1 MKARGTPIPVAEA
14 TLPGLLRHWARTTP
28 AALALREKQRGVWRR
43 FTWAEYEDLTIR
55 IARGLHALGFQAGD
69 RAIIVGEGCP
79 AWMASDL
86 AIQALSGIAVGIYPT
101 NPWVELQYIAGH
113 CKAKVAFCVDQ
124 EQVDKVIEARRQGGG
139 LEHLK
144 HIVCVDMKGMRGYDE
159 PGLMSLDALQQ
170 IGVDQSP
177 AGSSPRWQW
186 DAWLDALRADQ
197 TAVLVYTSG
206 TTGPPK
212 GAKLSHTNM
221 VFATSALTREYG
233 LNQANYSVVCYL
245 PLCHVAERS
254 FSIVG
259 QLLTGGV
266 VNYAESVDTVAR
278 DLREIAPTVFLGV
291 PRIWEKLRKSVLVQ
305 IQDATPF
312 QRRVFQACY
321 QLTEQASST
330 VAPWGRKIALAV
342 ASAAVFVPLRRR
354 LGLNRTIGR
363 FCGGASV
370 SPETLRFFEI
380 LGVPVAQAYGMTESG
395 GLAFVQTDR
404 ARQPGHVGLPIEG
417 LEYRIAEDGE
427 LLMRGPSIFQGYLDD
442 TKGTQDVLSTEGW
455 LHSGDIVERNENG
468 EIRIVDRKKAILI
481 TSGGKNVAPSEIE
494 NALKE
499 SMYIR
504 EAIVLGNGRNY
515 LTALIQV
522 DLETTGQWAQE
533 RGVAYTNYRS
543 LSQLAVVRDLVNKDV
558 QRVNSRFARV
568 ENIRKFH
575 ILEKELDHDDG
586 EVTATQKIRRS
597 FIEKKF
603 AREIAILYAGD
614 SA

>member
-1 MKARGTPIPVAEA
+1 MKAGETPFLATEA

-28 AALALREKQRGVWRR
+28 TAVALREKDRGVWQR
-43 FTWAEYEDLTIR
+43 FTWADYEDLTIR
-55 IARGLHALGFQAGD
+55 IAHGLRALGFKADD
-69 RAIIVGEGCP
+69 RAILVGEGCP

-101 NPWVELQYIAGH
+101 NPWVELQYIAAH
-113 CKAKVAFCVDQ
+113 CKAKVAVCVDQ
-124 EQVDKVIEARRQGGG
+124 EQVDKVIEARRQGKG
-139 LEHLK
+139 LEHLQY
-144 HIVCVDMKGMRGYDE
+144 IVCVDMKGMRGYDE
-159 PGLMSLDALQQ
+159 PGLMSLDALMQ
-170 IGVDQSP
+170 IGGEKSLAGKPLRQEWDGWVD
-177 AGSSPRWQW
+177 G
-186 DAWLDALRADQ
+186 LHADQ

-212 GAKLSHTNM
+212 GAKLSHVNM
-221 VFATSALTREYG
+221 VFATAALVEEYG

-259 QLLTGGV
+259 HLLAGGV

-278 DLREIAPTVFLGV
+278 DTREIGPTVFLGV
-291 PRIWEKLRKSVLVQ
+291 PRIWEKLRQSVLVQ
-305 IQDATPF
+305 IQDATRF
-312 QRRVFQACY
+312 QQRLFQACY
-321 QLTEQASST
+321 QLAAQTPPMG
-330 VAPWGRKIALAV
+330 APWSRRMVLVLADI
-342 ASAAVFVPLRRR
+342 AVFAPLRRR
-354 LGLNRTIGR
+354 LGLNRTMGR

-380 LGVPVAQAYGMTESG
+380 LGAPVAQVFGMTETG
-395 GLAFVQTDR
+395 GVAFMQTDR
-404 ARQPGHVGLPIEG
+404 ARLSGHVGLPIKG
-417 LEYRIAEDGE
+417 LTYRIGEDGE
-427 LLMRGPSIFQGYLDD
+427 LLMNGPSIFQGYLDD
-442 TKGTQDVLSTEGW
+442 PKGTQDVLSHDGW
-455 LHSGDIVERNENG
+455 LSSGDIVETADNG

-499 SMYIR
+499 SLYIR
-504 EAIVLGNGRNY
+504 EAIVIGDGRHY

-543 LSQLAVVRDLVNKDV
+543 LSQLDVVRQLVNKDV
-558 QRVNSRFARV
+558 QRVNLQFARV

-575 ILEKELDHDDG
+575 ILDKELDHDDG

-603 AREIAILYAGD
+603 AREIADLYSGEGV
-614 SA
+614 